1 MGNKNKVTVKCLFGI
16 FANCH
21 FIFRFQVK
29 LVLRAFISKNFLS
42 LQQGDTRNFLN
53 HRNISFQK
61 FQFIRIMLFQIFHHI
76 TQAGSFHCHYIVH
89 TVDIAHLKVQTDV
102 LVDMTGSC
110 VLFCTIYRS
119 NLKNTIEECH
129 SSLLIELR
137 RLV

>member
-1 MGNKNKVTVKCLFGI
+1 
-16 FANCH
+16 
-21 FIFRFQVK
+21 
-29 LVLRAFISKNFLS
+29 
-42 LQQGDTRNFLN
+42 
-53 HRNISFQK
+53 
-61 FQFIRIMLFQIFHHI
+61 MLFQIFHHI

-89 TVDIAHLKVQTDV
+89 TVDIAHFKVQTDV

-119 NLKNTIEECH
+119 NLKNTVEECH